1 MLSSRFRLDLRSLA
15 AFRVAVGLIL
25 AADAILRCRDFGL
38 MFTPAGMFPHE
49 ALWAFHASPG
59 NWSLA
64 YVVNA
69 AWWDAAVLGLEGVS
83 GLVLAAGY
91 RTRLATLVAW
101 IALVSVIRRTAP
113 ATNAGDLWLA
123 CLLLWGV
130 FLPLGSTWSLDAR
143 RASQPLPPTQAPP
156 PAAGLIPSLAL
167 TLQILVVYLVA
178 GLAKCNGPWFDGT
191 AVRDAL
197 SVHDHG
203 TPLGAWVAELPGVAP
218 IAGVLVV
225 ALELGGP
232 LLFLLAPLP
241 RLRTSLVLGFMA
253 FHASIAVLMTVGLFA
268 PIGFAAWLAL
278 LPAAF
283 WDRLQGRLPSSA
295 PNVGSTAAPT
305 PSLPQ
310 RYRRVAAQVVC
321 ATLFC
326 LAAID
331 ATAQLLP
338 GKPAL
343 PASLRTAIDLAC
355 LRQEWEMFGTV
366 LQQEQW
372 AYARGVL
379 VDGQEV
385 DLLRD
390 GQPFQQ
396 ERPSGGFNSLP
407 HHRWHKLLW
416 VLPRPPLRVF
426 SPSVARA
433 LAEDW
438 NARHPPPQQV
448 RKLEICFAR
457 LTAETATDSEPGV
470 LHELV
475 VATWPPRDAKGTGNL
490 DRWLD
495 EHDSP
500 PPNPRWIR

>member
-15 AFRVAVGLIL
+15 AFRVAAGLIL
-25 AADAILRCRDFGL
+25 ATDAVLRCRDFWL

-49 ALWAFHASPG
+49 ALQAFHPSPG

-64 YVVNA
+64 YAVNA

-143 RASQPLPPTQAPP
+143 RASRATTSAP
-156 PAAGLIPSLAL
+156 GLIPSVAF
-167 TLQILVVYLVA
+167 TLQVLVVYIVA
-178 GLAKCNGPWFDGT
+178 GLAKCNRPWFDGT

-232 LLFLLAPLP
+232 LFFLLAPLP
-241 RLRTSLVLGFMA
+241 QLRAGLVLGFIG
-253 FHASIAVLMTVGLFA
+253 FHTSILVFMTVGLFA
-268 PIGFAAWLAL
+268 PIGIAAWLAL
-278 LPAAF
+278 LPATF
-283 WDRLQGRLPSSA
+283 WDRLGACSQSSPPEVASAAAPAPRLLHRFGRLA
-295 PNVGSTAAPT
+295 PD
-305 PSLPQ
+305 
-310 RYRRVAAQVVC
+310 VAC
-321 ATLFC
+321 WTLFC

-338 GKPAL
+338 GKPSL
-343 PASLRTAIDLAC
+343 PLSLRTAIDLAC

-366 LQQEQW
+366 LHQEQW

-385 DLLRD
+385 DLLRG
-390 GQPFQQ
+390 GQLFQR
-396 ERPSGGFNSLP
+396 ERPSGGFSSLP

-438 NARHPPPQQV
+438 NARHPPPQQL

-457 LTAETATDSEPGV
+457 LTAETSTESEPGV

-500 PPNPRWIR
+500 PPNQRGIR